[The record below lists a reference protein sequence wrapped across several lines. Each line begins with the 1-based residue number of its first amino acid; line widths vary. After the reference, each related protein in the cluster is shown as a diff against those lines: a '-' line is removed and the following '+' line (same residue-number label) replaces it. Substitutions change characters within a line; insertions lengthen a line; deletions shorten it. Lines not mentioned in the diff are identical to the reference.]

1 VKLSRDEL
9 KRLEAYGSLPPPFLP
24 FLPDSTSGTMPLSP
38 PGGGSAAPRVPNM
51 LSLGKDTVPGSGASG
66 YDGTAFGA
74 DGSSVLQ
81 ALYATDAVKQA
92 FARLSERKQT
102 RLNSLLK

>member
-9 KRLEAYGSLPPPFLP
+9 KRLEAYGGLPPPFLP
-24 FLPDSTSGTMPLSP
+24 DNTSGTMPLSP